1 LKLSE
6 SKANLKRR
14 IYQNEKE
21 MPEVAKSESGSEWNR
36 TGSWSTVVPIH
47 QNKSAPCQKDCPVGV
62 DIPIYLDL
70 IKQKKYQKAYKIV
83 KDTNPMPAITGR
95 VCYHPCEDGCN
106 RKILDQPLAIHS
118 LERFI
123 GDWGLENVPV
133 KKIKTDPQK
142 GKIAIVGSGPAGLSC
157 AYHLSRK
164 GYSVT
169 IFEKESQAGGMLRL
183 GIPEYRLPERV
194 LDRELK
200 SILDLGIELKLN
212 CQVGKDVSWE
222 EMKKFAAVFIA
233 TGAYRS
239 KKMNVSGEN
248 LEQIKPALEFL
259 INANLGEKFDFTG
272 QKVLVLGRG
281 NTAIDA
287 ARAALRF
294 GAEVSI
300 LSRSGIEEM
309 IATQEETGMATEEGV
324 QIVELVD
331 IGSFEWIDSASVR
344 VNCVRLQ
351 REVNKNGQV
360 KYTVVKDSEFSL
372 SANLVLVAKGQD
384 ADLEIL
390 PDELEKESAQV
401 KIDRSGRTSAE
412 RFFAG
417 GDLALTTKTVA
428 YALGSGR
435 KAALAIEA
443 YLNKMDLVSREE
455 NVLIT
460 RETDLN
466 LAYFVKA
473 PRENELHLDPESR
486 KLGFKEVNAGMSQEA
501 ILKEVA
507 RCFSCGTCNSCDN
520 CYTYCPDLAVYK
532 DNHQYKIMTEYCKG
546 CGICVQEC
554 PRDVIELVVKTGN
567 EL

>member
-1 LKLSE
+1 
-6 SKANLKRR
+6 
-14 IYQNEKE
+14 

-36 TGSWSTVVPIH
+36 TGSWATVAPLH

-62 DIPIYLDL
+62 DIPVYLDL
-70 IKQKKYQKAYKIV
+70 IKQKKYQKAYRIV
-83 KDTNPMPAITGR
+83 KETNPMPAVTGR

-106 RKILDQPLAIHS
+106 RKVLDQPLAIHA

-123 GDWGLENVPV
+123 GDWGLENVMV
-133 KKIKTDPQK
+133 RKVKTDSQK
-142 GKIAIVGSGPAGLSC
+142 GKIAVVGSGPAGLSC
-157 AYHLSRK
+157 AYHLVRK
-164 GYSVT
+164 GYPVT
-169 IFEKESQAGGMLRL
+169 IFERENQPGGMLRL
-183 GIPEYRLPERV
+183 GIPEYRLPEKI
-194 LDRELK
+194 LDKELK

-212 CQVGKDVSWE
+212 CQVGKDISWE
-222 EMKKFAAVFIA
+222 EIKKYAAVFIG

-239 KKMNVSGEN
+239 RKMNVPGEN

-259 INANLGEKFDFTG
+259 INSNLGEKYDQTG

-287 ARAALRF
+287 ARTALRF

-309 IATQEETGMATEEGV
+309 IATQEEIGMATEEGI

-331 IGSFEWIDSASVR
+331 VKSFEWIDATSVR
-344 VNCVRLQ
+344 VNCIRLQ
-351 REVNKNGQV
+351 REVNKSGQV
-360 KYTVVKDSEFSL
+360 KYALVKDSEFSL
-372 SANLVLVAKGQD
+372 TANLVLVAKGQD
-384 ADLEIL
+384 SEVESL
-390 PDELEKESAQV
+390 PSELEKSNSQV
-401 KIDRSGRTSAE
+401 QADRFGKTSNE
-412 RFFAG
+412 KFYAG
-417 GDLALTTKTVA
+417 GDLALTFKTAA

-443 YLNKMDLVSREE
+443 YLNQMDSVSKEE
-455 NVLIT
+455 NILIT

-473 PRENELHLDPESR
+473 PREREIHLDPEHR
-486 KLGFKEVNAGMSQEA
+486 KLSFKEVNAGMAPEA
-501 ILKEVA
+501 ILREVA

-520 CYTYCPDLAVYK
+520 CYTFCPDLAVYRE
-532 DNHQYKIMTEYCKG
+532 NHQYKIRTEYCKG

-554 PRDVIELVVKTGN
+554 PRDAIELVAKLG
-567 EL
+567 EEA